1 MSANIATANQ
11 SPHDLPSWLAAPIEF
26 EEPSRFRTSRSAM
39 RVLVGL
45 AAAALVWAGLTP
57 IRELSLARGQLVPA
71 SLVRPVQHL
80 EGGIVEQILMTEGQ
94 TVERDQPLMRLQT
107 VMADSELAALKSRA
121 HNLMLQKERVD
132 ALVAGRAA
140 DFSAFRDATTEQIAE
155 HQQVFQARMNHRAK
169 ETQLLVA
176 RLAQRKSELAA
187 MQDDIVAQR
196 RIAEIVKEQLQMRR
210 ELAAI
215 GSTSKRQVL
224 ESEAAYEQ
232 ARGVVVNTEGRLAT
246 LKETI
251 REAEAA
257 LAEADALAYKLW
269 SEEQTKA
276 SSELAEVQESIKKQS
291 DKVERLTIRAPTRGR
306 VQQVLQRSAG
316 EVARPGELI
325 AKIVPLDD
333 ALVAEVFAKPEDIA
347 AVKIGDRA
355 EMKVSAY
362 DFSKYGKL
370 EGQVSAISP
379 TTVEH
384 DDKRLYYKVMIT
396 LDADRSAQRSSD
408 WQLQAGMAVD
418 AEIVSGS
425 KSLLRYVLK
434 PIHRGL
440 DAAFSER

>member
-1 MSANIATANQ
+1 
-11 SPHDLPSWLAAPIEF
+11 
-26 EEPSRFRTSRSAM
+26 
-39 RVLVGL
+39 
-45 AAAALVWAGLTP
+45 
-57 IRELSLARGQLVPA
+57 
-71 SLVRPVQHL
+71 
-80 EGGIVEQILMTEGQ
+80 
-94 TVERDQPLMRLQT
+94 MRLQT

-132 ALVAGRAA
+132 ALVAGRVA
-140 DFSAFRDATTEQIAE
+140 DFSGFREATAEQVAE
-155 HQQVFQARMNHRAK
+155 HQQVFHARMNHRAK

-187 MQDDIVAQR
+187 LQDDIVAQR
-196 RIAEIVKEQLQMRR
+196 RIADIVKEQLQMRR

-232 ARGVVVNTEGRLAT
+232 ARGVVVSTEGKLAT

-257 LAEADALAYKLW
+257 LAEADALAHKLW

-316 EVARPGELI
+316 EVVRPGELI
-325 AKIVPLDD
+325 ARIVPLDD
-333 ALVAEVFAKPEDIA
+333 VLVAEVFVKPEDIA

-370 EGQVSAISP
+370 EGKVSAVSP

-384 DDKRLYYKVMIT
+384 DDKRPYYKVMIT
-396 LDADRSAQRSSD
+396 LDPDGSARRSSD

-418 AEIVSGS
+418 AEIISGS

>member
-384 DDKRLYYKVMIT
+384 DDKLLYYKVMIT

>member
-1 MSANIATANQ
+1 
-11 SPHDLPSWLAAPIEF
+11 
-26 EEPSRFRTSRSAM
+26 
-39 RVLVGL
+39 
-45 AAAALVWAGLTP
+45 
-57 IRELSLARGQLVPA
+57 
-71 SLVRPVQHL
+71 
-80 EGGIVEQILMTEGQ
+80 
-94 TVERDQPLMRLQT
+94 
-107 VMADSELAALKSRA
+107 
-121 HNLMLQKERVD
+121 
-132 ALVAGRAA
+132 
-140 DFSAFRDATTEQIAE
+140 
-155 HQQVFQARMNHRAK
+155 
-169 ETQLLVA
+169 
-176 RLAQRKSELAA
+176 

-257 LAEADALAYKLW
+257 LAEADALAHKLW

-291 DKVERLTIRAPTRGR
+291 DKVERLTIRAPTCGR

-316 EVARPGELI
+316 EVVRPGELI

-355 EMKVSAY
+355 ENESIGLRFQQVWKA
-362 DFSKYGKL
+362 GRP
-370 EGQVSAISP
+370 GQRHLPDHGRA
-379 TTVEH
+379 
-384 DDKRLYYKVMIT
+384 
-396 LDADRSAQRSSD
+396 
-408 WQLQAGMAVD
+408 
-418 AEIVSGS
+418 
-425 KSLLRYVLK
+425 
-434 PIHRGL
+434 
-440 DAAFSER
+440 